1 MSDTQSTDYA
11 ALFQSGLDAL
21 KNINLDNV
29 IQQVST
35 FKETNTY
42 NTGRDSHLR
51 DILEK
56 KKTRLDELPL
66 EIGRAEKN
74 YYEFNRGVS
83 GGEGIY
89 KGLIYDRY
97 ATTADEF
104 RKNSI
109 EKQQDYA
116 NEISRA
122 LKQYH
127 SQKLL
132 SKQSDNL
139 LKTRIKEHKELIKKI
154 NKYESILETSERK
167 VVYEN
172 KNSDSLFLYRR
183 IMLFIY
189 YTAIICYI
197 IFGNFI
203 PDKLYNNYTIWGII
217 FIALIMPIILNMI
230 VKWLFVMYDAI
241 SYWFAELPT
250 KDVYD
255 DL

>member
-1 MSDTQSTDYA
+1 MPDTQSTEYDD
-11 ALFQSGLDAL
+11 LFKSGLDIL
-21 KNINLDNV
+21 KNIDLND
-29 IQQVST
+29 IIKQVST
-35 FKETNTY
+35 FKGTNTY
-42 NTGRDSHLR
+42 NTGRDSHLK
-51 DILEK
+51 DILEQ

-74 YYEFNRGVS
+74 YYEFNKGVS

-89 KGLIYDRY
+89 KALIYDRY

-116 NEISRA
+116 TEISRA

-127 SQKLL
+127 SQKIL
-132 SKQSDNL
+132 SKQSSNL
-139 LKTRIKEHKELIKKI
+139 LKTRIKERKELIKKI

-172 KNSDSLFLYRR
+172 KNSDSLFVYRR

-189 YTAIICYI
+189 YTAIIGYI

-217 FIALIMPIILNMI
+217 FIAIIMPIILNMVI
-230 VKWLFVMYDAI
+230 KWMFVMYDAL